1 MANMRKIAAF
11 YRDLQAFMEADRA
24 DYMRKQAA
32 WGDIF
37 VRGGNALGDM
47 ANSAQRAHAAATDAI
62 GTGMN
67 NAYQTA
73 KQGVNN
79 VRAGYNAATDAIGT
93 GMNNAYQAGKNAVN
107 SAKSGI
113 GGWASRMANKAKMLG
128 QQAQGKVLKGIN
140 NAMAAG
146 QKAMAPVGYAGQ
158 KLINGINA
166 AGQKIDQVTDA
177 AGTALGNAMG
187 AQRYNYNQYKRQNGI
202 R

>member
-47 ANSAQRAHAAATDAI
+47 ANSAQRAHA
-62 GTGMN
+62 
-67 NAYQTA
+67 
-73 KQGVNN
+73 
-79 VRAGYNAATDAIGT
+79 AATDAIGT